1 MKKLFS
7 IIFLGLIATTALA
20 QNTVSGS
27 VKDVSTGEPLAG
39 VGVLVS
45 TGGGV
50 VTDIDGN
57 YSVKAGKDATLTFN
71 LLGYADVVEAVDG
84 RSKIDVFMK
93 EDVHYLDEVVVMGY
107 TTQKKNELSSSV
119 VSLKSEELLDNST
132 PDLGNMIQGKAAGV
146 VVMNASGMPG
156 EAAQIRIRGTGSIS
170 ASADPLYV
178 VDGIAGGTF
187 NPNDVETVTILK
199 DASATALY
207 GASAAGGVIVVTTKS
222 AKERGRTEVNFKAS
236 AGVKQSLSGRY
247 HPMDSKELYE
257 TQRMMMSEKNFA
269 AQRPE
274 SLLEQNYDWYG
285 NIFKKGVVQDYYA
298 SISGI
303 SGRVNYFV
311 SIDHYDE
318 KGSMIGTA
326 YDRNSARVN
335 LSAPIGNKVTVNTR
349 LGYNRSHSTSYTDWK
364 DIATAYNG
372 MPWDNPFD
380 ESGRPLA
387 IGLPEGA
394 GATWYGK
401 EQYNPFHSLLYN
413 SSQSWGEDV
422 VADVQ
427 LVWNITD
434 WLTFTSNNRL
444 GSSNWN
450 SRTYLDSR
458 TNTEAK
464 NIGKLSQDSG
474 RGWSIGLTELLK
486 FHKSFSGHDI
496 SSIVGY
502 EVGWGYTE
510 GMGGGGINMPT
521 GMQALNSVAA
531 TGMSV
536 WGNDYRSAAWAVLAQ
551 AQYSYLEKY
560 VATASIRYDRT
571 YKFAPKA
578 RGGFFPGV
586 SAAWIISKEPFMADL
601 KAFDLLKLRV
611 GYGVTGNS
619 DIEPFLYQ
627 DSFATSN
634 TYNDKV
640 VAVAERMPNDYLG
653 WESAHMASI
662 GLDMRLLD
670 RINLSLD
677 VYSTNNTNL
686 LLDVPQAPSTGFTKY
701 TANIGTINN
710 KGIEIAFD
718 ADIIRTKD
726 LRWNVGLN
734 FGLNRNTVKYLPNG
748 AFRRGQGTPTVEQIV
763 CEGRDIYTWFMPEWA
778 GVDPAN
784 GEPLWKVFNKQTD
797 EAGNILYYKVD
808 QRGNP
813 TKETSAEVT
822 PWPAFTEDGSYETTN
837 VYGQADYR
845 MVGSATP
852 KFTGGLTTFLA
863 WRNWSLSANLYCVY
877 GNKIYN
883 AARNT
888 IDADGS
894 YIDYNMMSINNGLG
908 WVRWDPDDESTHNIA
923 THPRP
928 TQNGNKK
935 SNSVSTRYLED
946 GSFLRLKNVTLA
958 YNINKP
964 ILKNFIQGGRVYF
977 TADNL
982 LTLTKFSGA
991 DPEVRLEGTSWSLAG
1006 MFNDNY
1012 PVPRSFIFGIDLK
1025 F

>member
-1 MKKLFS
+1 MKKTVFVIFLSLFS
-7 IIFLGLIATTALA
+7 VAAFA

-27 VKDVSTGEPLAG
+27 VKDAVTGEPLIG
-39 VGVLVS
+39 VGVIVS
-45 TGGGV
+45 TGGGSM
-50 VTDIDGN
+50 TDENG
-57 YSVKAGKDATLTFN
+57 SFTVKAGKDATLTFN
-71 LLGYADVVEAVDG
+71 LLGYADVVEAVNG
-84 RSKIDVFMK
+84 RNKMEVFMK
-93 EDVHYLDEVVVMGY
+93 EDINFLDEVVVMGY

-119 VSLKSEELLDNST
+119 VSLRSEELLDNST

-187 NPNDVETVTILK
+187 NPNDVESVTILK

-222 AKERGRTEVNFKAS
+222 AKDRSRTEVNFKAS
-236 AGVKQSLSGRY
+236 AGFKQALSGRY
-247 HPMDSKELYE
+247 HPMDSQELYD
-257 TQRMMMSEKNFA
+257 TQRMMMSKTLFNN
-269 AQRPE
+269 QRPE
-274 SLLEQNYDWYG
+274 SLLDQNYNWYD

-298 SISGI
+298 SVSGI
-303 SGRVNYFV
+303 AGRVNYFA

-318 KGSMIGTA
+318 KGSLIGTA
-326 YDRNSARVN
+326 FDRNSARLN
-335 LSAPIGNKVTVNTR
+335 LSAPIGERITLNVR

-372 MPWDNPFD
+372 MPWDIPFD
-380 ESGRPLA
+380 ENGNPYA
-387 IGLPEGA
+387 IGLPEAA
-394 GATWYGK
+394 GVVWYGK

-413 SSQSWGEDV
+413 SSNSWGEDI

-427 LVWNITD
+427 LIWNITD

-450 SRTYLDSR
+450 SKTYLDSR
-458 TNTEAK
+458 SNTEAK
-464 NIGKLSQDSG
+464 NIGKVSQDSG
-474 RGWSIGLTELLK
+474 RGWSVGLTELLK
-486 FHKSFSGHDI
+486 FHKNIDAHAFSG
-496 SSIVGY
+496 IVGY

-510 GMGGGGINMPT
+510 GMGAGGSNMPT
-521 GMQALNSVAA
+521 GMQALNSVSS
-531 TGMSV
+531 TGLSV
-536 WGNDYRSAAWAVLAQ
+536 WGNDYRSASWAVLAQ
-551 AQYSYLEKY
+551 AQYSYKEKY
-560 VATASIRYDRT
+560 VATASIRYDKT

-586 SAAWIISKEPFMADL
+586 SAAWIISKEGFMKDV
-601 KAFDLLKLRV
+601 KAFDLLKLRA

-653 WESAHMASI
+653 WESAHMASL

-670 RINLSLD
+670 RMNLTVD
-677 VYSTNNTNL
+677 VYSTNNKNL
-686 LLDVPQAPSTGFTKY
+686 LLDVPRAPSTGFTKY
-701 TANIGTINN
+701 TANIGTVNN
-710 KGIEIAFD
+710 KGIEIAID
-718 ADIIRTKD
+718 ADIIKNKD
-726 LRWNVGLN
+726 WRWNFGFN

-748 AFRRGQGTPTVEQIV
+748 AFRRGFGTPMVEQIV
-763 CEGRDIYTWFMPEWA
+763 CEGYDIYTWYMPEWA
-778 GVDPAN
+778 GVDSAT
-784 GEPLWKVFNKQTD
+784 GDPLWWAYEKETDAAGKTLYYVTD
-797 EAGNILYYKVD
+797 E
-808 QRGNP
+808 RGNP
-813 TKETSAEVT
+813 TEQKSTTETA
-822 PWPAFTEDGSYETTN
+822 WPVFTGNRSTTN
-837 VYGQADYR
+837 NYAQADYR
-845 MVGSATP
+845 MTGSATP
-852 KFTGGLTTFLA
+852 KFTGGLSSSLS
-863 WRNWSLSANLYCVY
+863 WKNWTLSANVHFVY
-877 GNKIYN
+877 GNKVYN
-883 AARNT
+883 GARGT

-894 YIDYNMMSINNGLG
+894 YIDYNMMSLNNGLG
-908 WVRWDPDDESTHNIA
+908 WVRWDPDDESTHEIA

-946 GSFLRLKNVTLA
+946 GSFVRLKNVTLA
-958 YNINKP
+958 YNISKP
-964 ILKNFIQGGRVYF
+964 LFNGFIQGGRIYF
-977 TADNL
+977 TADNVF
-982 LTLTKFSGA
+982 TFTKFSGA

-1006 MFNDNY
+1006 MFNNNY
-1012 PVPRSFIFGIDLK
+1012 PVPRSFILGIDLK

>member
-7 IIFLGLIATTALA
+7 IFLLSLFTIAAFA
-20 QNTVSGS
+20 QNTVTGS
-27 VKDVSTGEPLAG
+27 VKDAVTGEPLVG
-39 VGVLVS
+39 VGVIVS
-45 TGGGV
+45 TGGGTI
-50 VTDIDGN
+50 TDEDGSF
-57 YSVKAGKDATLTFN
+57 SVKAAGDATLTFN
-71 LLGYADVVEAVDG
+71 LIGYSDVVEVLNG
-84 RSKIDVFMK
+84 RSKIEVFMK
-93 EDVHYLDEVVVMGY
+93 EDVNFLDEVVVMGY

-119 VSLKSEELLDNST
+119 VSLRSEELLDNST

-156 EAAQIRIRGTGSIS
+156 ESAQIRIRGTGSIS

-187 NPNDVETVTILK
+187 NPNDVESVTILK

-207 GASAAGGVIVVTTKS
+207 GASAAGGVIVITTKS
-222 AKERGRTEVNFKAS
+222 AKDRSRTEVNFKAS
-236 AGVKQSLSGRY
+236 AGVKQALSGRY

-257 TQRMMMSEKNFA
+257 TQRMMMSEKSFA
-269 AQRPE
+269 DQRPE
-274 SLLEQNYDWYG
+274 TLLDQDFDWYG
-285 NIFKKGVVQDYYA
+285 NIFKKGIVQDYYA
-298 SISGI
+298 SVAGM
-303 SGRVNYFV
+303 SGRMNYFA

-318 KGSMIGTA
+318 QGSMIGTA
-326 YDRNSARVN
+326 FDRNSARLN
-335 LSAPIGNKVTVNTR
+335 LSAPIGERITLNTR

-364 DIATAYNG
+364 DIGTAYNG

-380 ESGRPLA
+380 EDGKPLG
-387 IGLPEGA
+387 IGVDA
-394 GATWYGK
+394 VDAVWYGK
-401 EQYNPFHSLLYN
+401 EQYNPFHSLQYN
-413 SSQSWGEDV
+413 SSESWGEDI

-434 WLTFTSNNRL
+434 WLSFTSNNRL
-444 GSSNWN
+444 GSSNW
-450 SRTYLDSR
+450 SGKTYLDSR

-464 NIGKLSQDSG
+464 NIGKLSQDAS
-474 RGWSIGLTELLK
+474 RSWSVGLTELLK
-486 FHKSFSGHDI
+486 FHKDFNGHSL

-502 EVGWGYTE
+502 EVGWGYYD
-510 GMGGGGINMPT
+510 GMGAGGIDMPI
-521 GMQALNSVAA
+521 GMKALNSVGA
-531 TGMSV
+531 TGMTV
-536 WGNDYRSAAWAVLAQ
+536 WGSDSPSAAWAVLAQ
-551 AQYSYLEKY
+551 AQYSYMEKY
-560 VATASIRYDRT
+560 VATASLRYDRT

-586 SAAWIISKEPFMADL
+586 SAAWIISKEPFMQDL
-601 KAFDLLKLRV
+601 RAFDLLKLRA

-619 DIEPFLYQ
+619 DIAAFLYQ

-640 VAVAERMPNDYLG
+640 VAVAERMPNDHLG

-670 RINLSLD
+670 RINITAD

-710 KGIEIAFD
+710 KGVELAFD
-718 ADIIRTKD
+718 ADIVKTKD
-726 LRWNVGLN
+726 WRWNLGMN
-734 FGLNRNTVKYLPNG
+734 MGLNRNTVKYQPNG
-748 AFRRGQGTPTVEQIV
+748 AFRRGFGTPTVEQIV
-763 CEGRDIYTWFMPEWA
+763 CEGYDIYTWYMPEWA
-778 GVDPAN
+778 GVDPEN
-784 GEPLWKVFNKQTD
+784 GDPLWWMYEKETD
-797 EAGNILYYKVD
+797 ASGNILYYKLD
-808 QRGNP
+808 ERGNP
-813 TKETSAEVT
+813 TSEKTTEANS
-822 PWPAFTEDGSYETTN
+822 WPVYTGNRETTN
-837 VYGQADYR
+837 VYNNADYR

-852 KFTGGLTTFLA
+852 KFTGGLTTNLS
-863 WRNWSLSANLYCVY
+863 WRNWSLGANLYFVY
-877 GNKIYN
+877 GNKVYN
-883 AARNT
+883 GSRNT

-908 WVRWDPDDESTHNIA
+908 WVRWDPNDESTHEIA

-964 ILKNFIQGGRVYF
+964 LFKGFVQGGRIYF

-982 LTLTKFSGA
+982 LTFTKFSGA